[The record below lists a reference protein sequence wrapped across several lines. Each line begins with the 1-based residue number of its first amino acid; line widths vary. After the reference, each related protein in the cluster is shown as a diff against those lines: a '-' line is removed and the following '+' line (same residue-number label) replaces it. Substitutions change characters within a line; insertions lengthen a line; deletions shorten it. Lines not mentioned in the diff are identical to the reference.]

1 MGVNLVNREKFKDL
15 VAQDGIFVADF
26 YADWCGPCKQFAPI
40 FKESS
45 DENPDITFMKVDTE
59 VEQLL
64 SQEYEITSIPTI
76 MIFKN
81 KRIVYKEAGALSKMK
96 FSLLLDFVRDL
107 NVTAHEEE
115 VAG

>member
-15 VAQDGIFVADF
+15 VARDGIFVADF
-26 YADWCGPCKQFAPI
+26 YADWCGPCQQFAPI

-45 DENPDITFMKVDTE
+45 DENPDFTFMKVDTE

-76 MIFKN
+76 MIFKDQH
-81 KRIVYKEAGALSKMK
+81 IVYREAGALSKKK
-96 FSLLLDFVRDL
+96 FALLLDFVRDL
-107 NVTAHEEE
+107 HVTEHRDE